1 MKRCSIWLV
10 VLPFWALSAYAGMI
24 TLGTAGSFAVL
35 AGSTVTNTGNTVLT
49 GGLGVYPGTAITG
62 FPPGS
67 VNGTISDGD
76 AVAMAAQ
83 SDVTTAYGVLAGL
96 SADQTLTGENLG
108 GLTLLPDVYFF
119 SSSAQLTG
127 TLTLNAEGLSDQV
140 FVFQIG
146 STLTTASASS
156 VVLINPGA
164 DDSVYWQVGS
174 SATLGTTTA
183 FYGNILADQS
193 ITLTTGATI
202 TCGSALAENGAVTM
216 DTNTVSTGGCESA
229 AGSGGGGGSGV
240 PEPGTVPLLST
251 GLLAL
256 ICYGWQS
263 RKRGPGNREN
273 RENQENQEKEN
284 QGHP

>member
-35 AGSTVTNTGNTVLT
+35 AGSTVTNTGNTFLT

-76 AVAMAAQ
+76 AVAAAAQ
-83 SDVTTAYGVLAGL
+83 NYVTTAYGALAGL
-96 SADQTLTGENLG
+96 PADQTLTGENLG

-216 DTNTVSTGGCESA
+216 DTNTVSTAGCESA
-229 AGSGGGGGSGV
+229 AGSGV
-240 PEPGTVPLLST
+240 PEPGTVPLFST

-256 ICYGWQS
+256 IWYGWQL
-263 RKRGPGNREN
+263 RKRVA
-273 RENQENQEKEN
+273 
-284 QGHP
+284 